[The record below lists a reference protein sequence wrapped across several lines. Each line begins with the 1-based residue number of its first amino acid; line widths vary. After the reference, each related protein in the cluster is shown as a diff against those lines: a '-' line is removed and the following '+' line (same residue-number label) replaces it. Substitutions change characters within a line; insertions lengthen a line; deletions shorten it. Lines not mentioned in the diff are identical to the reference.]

1 MVRSVKRRDAD
12 PFAPPEPSP
21 AIRDDPFARAAL
33 DAAKGGTGP
42 IEPTDTL
49 LRPLAALHP
58 DARTTTAV
66 LLDAA
71 ISVDDLLRRARGRG
85 FAAGFTI
92 GALLAAGVAS
102 ALWWARMR

>member
-1 MVRSVKRRDAD
+1 MQDVKRRAAD

-21 AIRDDPFARAAL
+21 PIRDDPFARAAL

-42 IEPTDTL
+42 LEPTDTL

-58 DARTTTAV
+58 DARTTTGV
-66 LLDAA
+66 LFDAA
-71 ISVDDLLRRARGRG
+71 ISVEDLLRRARGRG
-85 FAAGFTI
+85 FAAGVAV
-92 GALLAAGVAS
+92 GALLASAAAS